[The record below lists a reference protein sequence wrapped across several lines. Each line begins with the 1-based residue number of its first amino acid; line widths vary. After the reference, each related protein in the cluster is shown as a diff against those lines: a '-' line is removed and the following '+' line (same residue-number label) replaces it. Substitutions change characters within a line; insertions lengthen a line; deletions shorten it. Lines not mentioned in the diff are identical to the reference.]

1 MKHWGMLL
9 FLVGWVTALWFFSVR
24 PLFNLEM
31 RANAAESSL
40 RFEIQR
46 GQLLNDEISELRSKL
61 TYEDGYRDA
70 VIRAGAPENA
80 STYKDGYEAALLV
93 VGDATYAEGYHA
105 AIKQFGFP
113 ARPNQAIAKVRKEND
128 R

>member
-1 MKHWGMLL
+1 MRNWTMLL
-9 FLVGWVTALWFFSVR
+9 FLVGWATALWFFSMR

-31 RANAAESSL
+31 RTSVAESSL
-40 RFEIQR
+40 RFEMQR
-46 GQLLNDEISELRSKL
+46 GQLLNDEISELRSRP

-113 ARPNQAIAKVRKEND
+113 ARPNQAIAKARKENGQ
-128 R
+128 